1 MSDIPPRNFTEQFQ
15 NPQNFSTS
23 TESEN
28 LYEVIIKYN
37 GNVSKIAEDLDI
49 NIEILSKNYGI
60 AKLVIIGMIIG
71 SAAGMVLM
79 YFYDHDRWMQCKAK
93 KMMCGV
99 KDAAQNMASGI
110 KSTIGISD
118 NKE

>member
-1 MSDIPPRNFTEQFQ
+1 MCGENCCR
-15 NPQNFSTS
+15 
-23 TESEN
+23 ESHG
-28 LYEVIIKYN
+28 YFC
-37 GNVSKIAEDLDI
+37 GKICE
-49 NIEILSKNYGI
+49 I

-99 KDAAQNMASGI
+99 KDAAQNVASGI